1 METDHMK
8 PQAEGGDDSIENA
21 IPVCF
26 DCHAEI
32 HSYNP
37 KHPRGRMYTSDE
49 LNKHKERWLRICADL
64 PATTFSKSL
73 KSDREVGPI
82 QALVDEIE
90 FNVAVATETSG
101 GRLGCPFQQAGFFRA
116 VSKGSIALLAPE
128 LKTALINA
136 YVSVGRADTL
146 ARAAAEKRAGGLARS
161 LSGGDD
167 PTEAARNCVAVL
179 ENARRELLRFLGHGP
194 ETA

>member
-1 METDHMK
+1 MGFNRVEVAGLLAKCHRRCCICHRFCGIKMETDHMI

-82 QALVDEIE
+82 QALVDEI
-90 FNVAVATETSG
+90 
-101 GRLGCPFQQAGFFRA
+101 
-116 VSKGSIALLAPE
+116 
-128 LKTALINA
+128 
-136 YVSVGRADTL
+136 
-146 ARAAAEKRAGGLARS
+146 
-161 LSGGDD
+161 
-167 PTEAARNCVAVL
+167 
-179 ENARRELLRFLGHGP
+179 
-194 ETA
+194 